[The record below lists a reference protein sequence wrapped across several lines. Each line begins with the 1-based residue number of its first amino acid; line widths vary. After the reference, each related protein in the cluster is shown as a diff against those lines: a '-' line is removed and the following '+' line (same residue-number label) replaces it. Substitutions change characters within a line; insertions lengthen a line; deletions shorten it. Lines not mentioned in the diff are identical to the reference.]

1 MKLRI
6 ISGLLK
12 GRFITVPDST
22 DFRPT
27 SERTRESL
35 AEIVKVHLPGKRV
48 ADFCAG
54 SGAMGFEMISRGAAH
69 ADFVEMDRNRAA
81 IINKNAQDLG
91 ISECCRVIT
100 KDIRSFLQD
109 TSELYDVIFF
119 DPPYDN
125 DELKDMTSF
134 LLTRLTETGIMVYEF
149 RKMRMSK
156 MATVPEK
163 RDIPYD
169 SRTYGDTAV
178 EFYCKKTV

>member
-12 GRFITVPDST
+12 GRFVIVPDST

-35 AEIVKVHLPGKRV
+35 AEIIKNQLPGKRV

-54 SGAMGFEMISRGAAH
+54 SGAMGFEMVSRGAAH
-69 ADFVEMDRNRAA
+69 VDFIEIDRNRAA
-81 IINKNAQDLG
+81 IINKNAQNLG
-91 ISECCRVIT
+91 ISQCCHVIT
-100 KDIRSFLQD
+100 KDIRSFLQN

-125 DELKDMTSF
+125 DELKDMIST
-134 LLTRLTETGIMVYEF
+134 LLLRLTETGIVVYEF
-149 RKMRMSK
+149 RKMRTSK
-156 MATVPEK
+156 LISLPDKKV
-163 RDIPYD
+163 IPYD
-169 SRTYGDTAV
+169 SRAFGDTIV
-178 EFYCKKTV
+178 EFYCKQVN